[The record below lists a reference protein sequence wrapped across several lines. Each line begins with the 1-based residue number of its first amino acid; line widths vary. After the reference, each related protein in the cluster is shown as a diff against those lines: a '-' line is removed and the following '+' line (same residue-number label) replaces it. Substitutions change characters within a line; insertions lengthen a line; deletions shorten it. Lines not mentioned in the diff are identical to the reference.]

1 MNQFI
6 FEICGLK
13 CASGLLWLCNLLF
26 QAPLPVSHVKRMQ
39 QVYDFNAINNS
50 EIRFRWLRLCI
61 KSKWEEAIPLALK
74 MATDQGRMKF
84 TRPLFRDL
92 YSFDKCRDLAV
103 KTFLE
108 HRASMH
114 PVTSMLVGKDLK
126 QDQWQTY
133 WFLRDFLERRDWFHK
148 LPICVLDYAIKCSAA
163 LVLI

>member
-1 MNQFI
+1 YDMTLANACVALSERWIKAKESDLGSFSSAD
-6 FEICGLK
+6 LK
-13 CASGLLWLCNLLF
+13 EMSSHQLIEFLALLLLE
-26 QAPLPVSHVKRMQ
+26 APLPVSHVQRMQ
-39 QVYDFNAINNS
+39 QVYDLNAINNS

-92 YSFDKCRDLAV
+92 YSFDKSRDLAV

-126 QDQWQTY
+126 QDQ
-133 WFLRDFLERRDWFHK
+133 
-148 LPICVLDYAIKCSAA
+148 
-163 LVLI
+163 

>member
-1 MNQFI
+1 MTLSNACVALSQRWVQAKESDLGSFSSAD
-6 FEICGLK
+6 LK
-13 CASGLLWLCNLLF
+13 EMSSHQLIEFLALLLLE
-26 QAPLPVSHVKRMQ
+26 APLPLSHVQRMQ
-39 QVYDFNAINNS
+39 EVYDFNAINNS

-61 KSKWEEAIPLALK
+61 RSKWEAAIPLALK

-92 YSFDKCRDLAV
+92 YSFDKSRDLAV

-126 QDQWQTY
+126 QDQ
-133 WFLRDFLERRDWFHK
+133 
-148 LPICVLDYAIKCSAA
+148 
-163 LVLI
+163 